1 MHTSGVHFAQNTELR
16 TVRDPALCLPSSP
29 SVVYHSQHYWKLQG
43 QTMCT
48 LDGLLDTA
56 VNESPESWRFLR
68 RVCPPVTPCASL
80 AAPQHG
86 HPAAWWAPL
95 APLLEIYYSSWLI
108 ACSASSV
115 WRRSSLLA
123 WFTVW
128 WPKRRKKN
136 PPWRHHT
143 NNCLARTTK

>member
-1 MHTSGVHFAQNTELR
+1 MHASGVHFAQNTELR

-68 RVCPPVTPCASL
+68 RVCPPVTPCVSL

-86 HPAAWWAPL
+86 HPAA
-95 APLLEIYYSSWLI
+95 
-108 ACSASSV
+108 
-115 WRRSSLLA
+115 
-123 WFTVW
+123 
-128 WPKRRKKN
+128 
-136 PPWRHHT
+136 
-143 NNCLARTTK
+143 